1 MIYNIVVFV
10 DLKDGVLDTAGKAVS
25 KSLKNLGLSHQE
37 RSVRIGKTI
46 KLLIEAENDAQVEKQ
61 VITMCE
67 TLFANPVIE
76 QYRYEITKEA

>member
-10 DLKDGVLDTAGKAVS
+10 QLKDGVLDTAGKAVS
-25 KSLKNLGLSHQE
+25 KSLTNLGFDHQE

-46 KLLIEAENDAQVEKQ
+46 KLNIEANDQAQVEKQ
-61 VITMCE
+61 VISMCE

-76 QYRYEITKEA
+76 QYDYEITKEA